1 MFCQN
6 TAAGSVFPPQPRK
19 ARRCRNLGS
28 LAQNRTFTTSSTLW
42 RCHPSATSS
51 LAPHHCSRLH
61 LDRRNR
67 LLIKDGQ
74 SALRRNGGGSRAPKP
89 HLLRDGNDVIP
100 WPWLPILCQGLL
112 PVAVCVR
119 MLGARV
125 YSARL
130 VSRSHAKHSFLS
142 CTTPRSCRETGSGC
156 GTSESNLVLNR
167 LDEADAHI
175 AMPTSTAAQE
185 TSRAPK
191 WVGAKLYHLV
201 PDFTGASE
209 RRRRAEQRR
218 GHRPRKLRRL
228 RLRS

>member
-1 MFCQN
+1 MVQ
-6 TAAGSVFPPQPRK
+6 VL
-19 ARRCRNLGS
+19 RC
-28 LAQNRTFTTSSTLW
+28 
-42 RCHPSATSS
+42 
-51 LAPHHCSRLH
+51 

-74 SALRRNGGGSRAPKP
+74 SAVVELQNPTFSHCDAITTLPAQGKELSHEMT

-142 CTTPRSCRETGSGC
+142 CITPRSCRETGSGC
-156 GTSESNLVLNR
+156 GTSESNL
-167 LDEADAHI
+167 
-175 AMPTSTAAQE
+175 S
-185 TSRAPK
+185 
-191 WVGAKLYHLV
+191 GA
-201 PDFTGASE
+201 T
-209 RRRRAEQRR
+209 QRQAT
-218 GHRPRKLRRL
+218 
-228 RLRS
+228 